1 MNYNHSGAR
10 RGKPKRM
17 LDPSVGLASP
27 APVIPQ
33 SPYMYNQQVPVNGRS
48 QSDYGFDV
56 AEPPPPAYG
65 FNTAPNFQPGYNNAN
80 ELRQEAYVSPPPFA
94 TQLLAEPM
102 VTNMAVQYGSALV
115 GSGKQQLEK
124 YVPVTALKYYFA
136 VDTDYVVAKLALLFF
151 PFTHKDW
158 SIKYEQD
165 SPLQPRYERNA
176 PDMYIPTMAYL
187 TYVVVAGLALG
198 TQERFTPEQ
207 LGMLASSALAW
218 GIIELV
224 VYTITLY
231 VMNMDTSLRTLDL
244 LAYCGYKYV
253 GINLALLTS
262 LAFQRFGY
270 YIVLVYFSISLAFF
284 LVRSLK
290 LRVIP
295 EGHSSYSASGNK
307 RRLYFILFVAAL
319 QPILMWWLS
328 SHFVPSTAAA

>member
-17 LDPSVGLASP
+17 LDPSVGLSPP
-27 APVIPQ
+27 APAMPQPQ
-33 SPYMYNQQVPVNGRS
+33 SPYMYNQQIPVNSGP
-48 QSDYGFDV
+48 QQDYGFNV
-56 AEPPPPAYG
+56 AEQPPPPYG
-65 FNTAPNFQPGYNNAN
+65 FNAAPPHQQSYNPN
-80 ELRQEAYVSPPPFA
+80 EIRPDSFAPPQYA
-94 TQLLAEPM
+94 TQLLAEPI

-115 GSGKQQLEK
+115 GSGKQQIEK
-124 YVPVTALKYYFA
+124 YVPITALKYYFA
-136 VDTDYVVAKLALLFF
+136 VDTDYVISKLALLFF
-151 PFTHKDW
+151 PFTHTDW

-187 TYVVVAGLALG
+187 TYIVVSGLALG

-207 LGMLASSALAW
+207 LGILASSALAW
-218 GIIELV
+218 GIIELLV
-224 VYTITLY
+224 HTITLY
-231 VMNMDTSLRTLDL
+231 VMNMDTSLKTLDL

-253 GINLALLTS
+253 GINLALLVS
-262 LAFQRFGY
+262 LVFQRFGY
-270 YIVLVYFSISLAFF
+270 YLVLIYFSGSLAFF

-295 EGHSSYSASGNK
+295 EGHTSYSASGNK

-319 QPILMWWLS
+319 QPFLMWWLS
-328 SHFVPSTAAA
+328 SHLVPPSTEA